1 MMAAAALAQPS
12 RQEVLEGLK
21 KAVEFYRTKASIHG
35 GYHVSY
41 AEDLSYARSEHGE
54 GFTQAEVQREATPI
68 VGMTYLTAWE
78 ATKDRY
84 YLDAARD
91 TAYAL
96 VNGQL
101 CTGGWDYFIEFDPA
115 KRKEYVYRVDGPCEG
130 RQGRGMTNLDDNTTQ
145 ANIRLLM
152 RVDRELNFKD
162 PKIHEAALFAL
173 DMLLKSQY
181 PNGAW
186 PQRFNRLP
194 DMSGHTVKRASYPES
209 WPRTWPGDVYQGH
222 YTFNDNS
229 IADNIDTLL
238 EAHRIYNDRR
248 YLAAAE
254 KGGDFCILAQMPDPQ
269 PGWAQQYDRDMHP
282 AWARRFEPPSVTGGE
297 SQSVMKILL
306 VLYRETGNKKYLE
319 PLPRALAYYR
329 KSLLPPVTGTPS
341 EIRRRACPGN
351 TPCLARYF
359 ELKTN
364 RPLYI
369 TKGTRINVK
378 GGGTT
383 WLDGYELSYSDE
395 SVITHYGVLTSGAW
409 VEPRA
414 KEFEEVRKAD
424 PAALRRPDRLR
435 GLSPWDD
442 RFRPGRRGEAP
453 PSVAQILAAMD
464 SRGVW
469 LQEGVIGKA
478 DQIVSVFAARSMV
491 LTVGGQTIPIREND
505 TIQVF
510 QGTEP
515 PRQKIFRSGTF
526 ARNVEALC
534 RFLTAEP

>member
-68 VGMTYLTAWE
+68 VGMTYLAAWE

-101 CTGGWDYFIEFDPA
+101 CTGGWDYFIEFDPV

-130 RQGRGMTNLDDNTTQ
+130 RKGRGMTNLDDNTTQ

-319 PLPRALAYYR
+319 PLPRALAYYK

-369 TKGTRINVK
+369 TKGTRVNVK

-383 WLDGYELSYSDE
+383 WLDGYEVSYSDE

-409 VEPRA
+409 VEPLA

-534 RFLTAEP
+534 RFLTAGP